1 MVKGLKSLLSCCLS
15 ARRHSQLSEDTGL
28 PATQPLAQ
36 QGSSLP
42 LGQQENLPR
51 ITEPQGERASVT
63 LLSPTG

>member
-1 MVKGLKSLLSCCLS
+1 MMQDLGWRVRSG
-15 ARRHSQLSEDTGL
+15 GW
-28 PATQPLAQ
+28 QPLAQ